1 MDDKDITEL
10 LRAVFVLS
18 ARQMA
23 LLDLIR
29 ESGVSQEKIDKALQ
43 DAKTRLTKLDRVAFL
58 SSGRPPNLQG
68 LATLLESV
76 R

>member
-10 LRAVFVLS
+10 LRAILVLCG
-18 ARQMA
+18 RQMA

-29 ESGVSQEKIDKALQ
+29 ESGVPQEKIDKALH
-43 DAKTRLTKLDRVAFL
+43 DAKTRLTKLDRVAHL
-58 SSGRPPNLQG
+58 SSGHPSNLQG
-68 LATLLESV
+68 LAALLESV